1 MYVFYVTVIVLIFI
15 FFWQTIYTVI
25 SSYYSN
31 ATKSQ
36 KSIVGNLW
44 FICLLIINLS
54 LVIFIYVFYYYTS
67 IKTGEAGL
75 NGDKGYKGLDGEPC
89 FMKDENCNKKYN
101 INN

>member
-1 MYVFYVTVIVLIFI
+1 MYVFYVTVLVLIFI

-25 SSYYSN
+25 SSHYSN
-31 ATKSQ
+31 ATKSK

-67 IKTGEAGL
+67 LEPGKNGL
-75 NGDKGYKGLDGEPC
+75 DGDKGYKGLDGEPC
-89 FMKDENCNKKYN
+89 FMKDENCKKYN
-101 INN
+101 SET

>member
-1 MYVFYVTVIVLIFI
+1 MYVFYFTLIVLTFI
-15 FFWQTIYTVI
+15 FFWQTIYIVI
-25 SSYYSN
+25 STYYSN

-67 IKTGEAGL
+67 IEPGKNGL
-75 NGDKGYKGLDGEPC
+75 DGDKGYKGLDGEPC

-101 INN
+101 SEN